1 MEINHSML
9 YILTNPGCGL
19 YQIPRNGNVDR
30 EIRRQDGSAFLVFF
44 KCNAGY
50 DLVGLGIMTCKEDG
64 QWDRSPPTCTGTAG
78 VSRIFKYSGGTFERV
93 STIKNKFDIDVE
105 GFAKFR
111 S

>member
-9 YILTNPGCGL
+9 YILTNSGCGP
-19 YQIPRNGNVDR
+19 YQIPQNGNVDR

-64 QWDRSPPTCTGTAG
+64 QWDMPPPTCTGTSG
-78 VSRIFKYSGGTFERV
+78 VSKILKYCGATFERV
-93 STIKNKFDIDVE
+93 STIKKNSAASYIKEIIVN
-105 GFAKFR
+105 
-111 S
+111 